1 MRIRFLWLALILACN
16 SDDIVSANGTPE
28 RTFSLKM
35 GQELELT
42 LQSIGPGD
50 YTSPP
55 LISTASI
62 KFLEV
67 TLIGPPVPAGVTQRF
82 RFSAVSPGEAVI
94 TFQHSGNNP
103 TIQDTVDIH

>member
-1 MRIRFLWLALILACN
+1 M
-16 SDDIVSANGTPE
+16 VSANGSPA
-28 RTFSLKM
+28 RTFSLKT

-50 YTSPP
+50 YASPP
-55 LISTASI
+55 LISTAAV
-62 KFLEV
+62 KLLDV
-67 TLIGPPVPAGVTQRF
+67 TVVGPHVPAGVTQRF

-94 TFQHSGNNP
+94 TFQHSGNDS